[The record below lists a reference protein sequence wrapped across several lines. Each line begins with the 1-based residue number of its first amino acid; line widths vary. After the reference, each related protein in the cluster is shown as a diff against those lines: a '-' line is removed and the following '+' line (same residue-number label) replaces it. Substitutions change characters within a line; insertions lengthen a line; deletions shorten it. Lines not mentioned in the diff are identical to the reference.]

1 MALGGPQLPQ
11 GVVRLPRAGGSAYN
25 RGMSRLDQLQT
36 LLAKSPSDPFLL
48 YGIALEHKKLDQ
60 TDSALQYLE
69 RAIAADGQYCYAY
82 YQKGQILAGLGQ
94 TDAARASY
102 LAGISAAMVSRD
114 SHAQGELQ
122 AALEE
127 LD

>member
-1 MALGGPQLPQ
+1 M
-11 GVVRLPRAGGSAYN
+11 PRAGGSAYN